1 MDLTDIFLLLSA
13 LLCLL
18 ISLGALA
25 LRFVGFSFMQGA
37 AITTAFLFFGFWNPV
52 GWIVL
57 ILCIISRYEQLQRA
71 MQASQARG
79 RELAAGARGRR
90 RGSRVPRPR
99 PELRRGRGRAQRGC

>member
-57 ILCIISRYEQLQRA
+57 ILCIISRYEQLRRA
-71 MQASQARG
+71 MLASQARG
-79 RELAAGARGRR
+79 RAFR
-90 RGSRVPRPR
+90 RGMVGP
-99 PELRRGRGRAQRGC
+99 

>member
-1 MDLTDIFLLLSA
+1 MDLTDIFFLLSA

-25 LRFVGFSFMQGA
+25 LRFVGFSFIQGA

-57 ILCIISRYEQLQRA
+57 ILCIISRYEQLRA
-71 MQASQARG
+71 R
-79 RELAAGARGRR
+79 AAGSRCCSRSRCWPTPSRCRSRRWRGWPV
-90 RGSRVPRPR
+90 SI
-99 PELRRGRGRAQRGC
+99 